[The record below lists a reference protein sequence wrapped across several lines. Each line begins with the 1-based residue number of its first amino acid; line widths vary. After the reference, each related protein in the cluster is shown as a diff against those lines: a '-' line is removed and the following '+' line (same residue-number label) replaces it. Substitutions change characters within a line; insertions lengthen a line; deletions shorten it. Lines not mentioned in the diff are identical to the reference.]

1 MSRTQGR
8 RALLAVPL
16 ALLALWL
23 LAAPASAH
31 SYLVESDPADGAFLL
46 KAPTHIVLLF
56 SSGVTSDFTSAD
68 LVEASGNHYQLRSIV
83 IDKTLPSVVSINLP
97 QIPNGSYRLSF
108 TTRDRVDLHQTA
120 GSIVFGVGVAP
131 ATSHAAPAPAP
142 AKPSEYLLRWVSL
155 AGLSA
160 LFGGLLLA
168 LLIIPRLPDTAA
180 RRRTQTALLAFAFG
194 GASLQLMA
202 NAALIIIQAVG
213 LGPDLTGNVVRLVVD
228 TEYGSRWLLSTV
240 ISLVIA
246 LFLAGLWH
254 GSRRG
259 REIGFVAEFRRLGP
273 WAVIS
278 TETRLLVLVAGLTV
292 ATAVSGHAANAGGLQ
307 PVEVVLRSLHL
318 ASMGIWAGGVV
329 ALLVAAVGL
338 RRAGDRT
345 PASTWTLAVGF
356 GPYAGAGFALLAVTG
371 LLLSGSQVASLTALL
386 TTSYGLVLIAK
397 VLLAGLVALVALR
410 HALISWR
417 GLGRKATPAEAPRR
431 LLLTLGM
438 EGAGAMGLVL
448 LAAVLGSSAPARGPQ
463 FEPPPAAAAT
473 LATKQSSDLLASV
486 SMKPNRDGL
495 NLLSVQVVDSR
506 RPSRAPVQGVTFVI
520 QRPGLEAGPQ
530 LLPTSRSGERFDAG
544 TVSMKTGEVKI
555 TVLIHREGVADT
567 VVEIPWRV
575 NPPLVK
581 PAPVVVSSEPLA
593 PLVDRLALAVAILA
607 CLTGL
612 VCAVRAGLRPRREG
626 WVRRA
631 RRAKVESLNQGLPNG

>member
-1 MSRTQGR
+1 M
-8 RALLAVPL
+8 PL

-23 LAAPASAH
+23 LASPASAH
-31 SYLVESDPADGAFLL
+31 SYLIESDPADGAFLL
-46 KAPTHIVLLF
+46 NAPNHIVLLF
-56 SSGVTSDFTSAD
+56 SSGVTADFTSAD
-68 LVEASGNHYQLRSIV
+68 FVEATGTRYQLRSIV
-83 IDKTLPSVVSINLP
+83 VDKTLPSVVSINLP
-97 QIPNGSYRLSF
+97 KVPNGSYRLSF
-108 TTRDRVDLHQTA
+108 TTRDLVDLHQTA

-131 ATSHAAPAPAP
+131 AATQAVPAPAP

-160 LFGGLLLA
+160 LLGGLLLA
-168 LLIIPRLPDTAA
+168 FLIAPRLPESAA
-180 RRRTQTALLAFAFG
+180 RRRVQTALLAFALT
-194 GASLQLMA
+194 GASLQLVA
-202 NAALIIIQAVG
+202 SAALIVIQAVG
-213 LGPDLTGNVVRLVVD
+213 LGPDLPGNVVRLVVD
-228 TEYGSRWLLSTV
+228 TQYGSRWLLSTV
-240 ISLVIA
+240 IALVIT
-246 LFLAGLWH
+246 LFLVGLWH
-254 GSRRG
+254 GSQTG
-259 REIGFVAEFRRLGP
+259 REVGIAAEFRRLGP
-273 WAVIS
+273 WTVIS
-278 TETRLLVLVAGLTV
+278 TEIRLLVLAAGLTV

-329 ALLVAAVGL
+329 ALLVAVVIV
-338 RRAGDRT
+338 RRAADRT
-345 PASTWTLAVGF
+345 PASTWALAIGF
-356 GPYAGAGFALLAVTG
+356 GPYAGAGFAGLAVTG

-386 TTSYGLVLIAK
+386 STSYGQVLIAK
-397 VLLAGLVALVALR
+397 VSLAGLVALVALR

-417 GLGRKATPAEAPRR
+417 GLGRKAAPAVPPRR

-463 FEPPPAAAAT
+463 FEPPAAAVAT

-530 LLPTSRSGERFDAG
+530 LLATTRSGERFDAG
-544 TVSMKTGEVKI
+544 TVSMKTGDVKI
-555 TVLIHREGVADT
+555 SVLIHRQGVADT

-575 NPPLVK
+575 NPRLIK
-581 PAPVVVSSEPLA
+581 QAPVVVSSEPLG
-593 PLVDRLALAVAILA
+593 PLVDRLALVVAIVA

-612 VCAVRAGLRPRREG
+612 ICCLRAGLRPR
-626 WVRRA
+626 
-631 RRAKVESLNQGLPNG
+631 KVIRPRWWPRHPQGDGLHQGLPNG